1 MMIFQKTVYFFLYL
15 IYNSDS
21 RKICQYKRAENV
33 FIWLEVQEKKYHR
46 YANCI
51 NQGMTFLQVKQ
62 NVIISLD
69 FCDKLSYNNSK

>member
-1 MMIFQKTVYFFLYL
+1 MMIFQKTVYFFSYL

-21 RKICQYKRAENV
+21 RKICQYNRSENV

-46 YANCI
+46 CALCTNRDT
-51 NQGMTFLQVKQ
+51 TFLQVKQ
-62 NVIISLD
+62 NVLISID